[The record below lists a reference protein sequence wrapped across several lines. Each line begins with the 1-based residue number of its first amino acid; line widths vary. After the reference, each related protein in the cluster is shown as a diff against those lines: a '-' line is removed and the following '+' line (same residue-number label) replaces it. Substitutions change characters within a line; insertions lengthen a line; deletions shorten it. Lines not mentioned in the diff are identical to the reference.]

1 MCIYDWWYV
10 LYLAMQSGG
19 YGNKT
24 PGQLVM
30 DRYTTLAIA
39 KEEAAEKHHIQ
50 LQEVGLNEGD
60 ALWLYNINSCI
71 VLHSF

>member
-1 MCIYDWWYV
+1 MIDGIYV

-30 DRYTTLAIA
+30 DRYNTLAIA